1 VTFSARFAGLVCLLL
16 CSSLADA
23 GGFSAM
29 VSPPRFEDVAKPG
42 TTWRNVV
49 EITNV
54 STQSA
59 HFAFKTADW
68 QLDAQGAAVFSD
80 TLAPGSCRPW
90 VGIEAPEITIPTNGR
105 RRYRFEVAIPAN
117 APAGEC
123 RFALMMDGD
132 PEVVPGSTSL
142 PVAGRLGIIVY
153 LQLGDA
159 APMLQL
165 VGSHAR
171 SVQGRVVPVLQVRNS
186 GNAHGRLDGF
196 IEGRD
201 GSGHKIVL
209 TPAGLPILPGETR
222 DIPLT
227 SEADNSH
234 AAVPTIVWPLH
245 LKGRLDWG
253 SQHLDLDT
261 TILDTTVA
269 Q

>member
-1 VTFSARFAGLVCLLL
+1 
-16 CSSLADA
+16 
-23 GGFSAM
+23 M
-29 VSPPRFEDVAKPG
+29 VSPPRFEDTAKAG

-59 HFAFKTADW
+59 HFAFRTADW
-68 QLDAQGAAVFSD
+68 QLDAQGSAVFSD
-80 TLAPGSCRPW
+80 TLVPGSCRPW
-90 VGIEAPEITIPTNGR
+90 VGIEAPEITIPANGR
-105 RRYRFEVAIPAN
+105 RRYRFEVAVPAN

-159 APMLQL
+159 APMLQV
-165 VGSHAR
+165 VGSQAR
-171 SVQGRVVPVLQVRNS
+171 KVQGHVVPVLQVRNS

-201 GSGHKIVL
+201 RSGHKIVL

-227 SEADNSH
+227 PQADNSH
-234 AAVPTIVWPLH
+234 TSVPTIVWPLH

-261 TILDTTVA
+261 TLVDTTVA

>member
-1 VTFSARFAGLVCLLL
+1 
-16 CSSLADA
+16 
-23 GGFSAM
+23 M
-29 VSPPRFEDVAKPG
+29 VSPPRFEDTAKPG

-59 HFAFKTADW
+59 HFAFRTADW
-68 QLDAQGAAVFSD
+68 QLDAQGSAAFSD
-80 TLAPGSCRPW
+80 TLVPGSCRPW
-90 VGIEAPEITIPTNGR
+90 VGIEAPEVTIPANGR
-105 RRYRFEVAIPAN
+105 RRYRFEVAVPAN

-159 APMLQL
+159 APMLQV
-165 VGSHAR
+165 VGSQAR
-171 SVQGRVVPVLQVRNS
+171 KVQGHVVPVLQVRNS

-201 GSGHKIVL
+201 RSGHKIVL

-227 SEADNSH
+227 PQADNSH
-234 AAVPTIVWPLH
+234 TAVPTIVWPLH

-261 TILDTTVA
+261 TIVDTTVA